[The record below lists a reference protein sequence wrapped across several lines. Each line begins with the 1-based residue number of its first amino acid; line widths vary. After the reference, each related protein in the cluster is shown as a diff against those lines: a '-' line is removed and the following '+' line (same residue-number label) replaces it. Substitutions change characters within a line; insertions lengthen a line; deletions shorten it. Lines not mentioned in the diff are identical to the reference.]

1 MARFPRSISPSAAL
15 LVAALFVNATL
26 AHAQEGGGEGE
37 RARPRAPAAVRWEPG
52 PAPELWAAPAVG
64 LSLGGLTLAL
74 AIVLGQLATANHR
87 EATDPMTTQARAYEL
102 ARTVPDLS
110 VAANILFAVGGGMAL
125 IGTTWLVVLPFSQHP
140 VAEVQASLGPG
151 GLTLSGSF

>member
-1 MARFPRSISPSAAL
+1 MLPAVAS
-15 LVAALFVNATL
+15 LVAALVVHASLL
-26 AHAQEGGGEGE
+26 AHASPACAQEGGGDGE
-37 RARPRAPAAVRWEPG
+37 RTPSRAPAAVRWEPG

-74 AIVLGQLATANHR
+74 AIVLGQVATANHR

-110 VAANILFAVGGGMAL
+110 LAANVLFAVGGGMAL
-125 IGTTWLVVLPFSQHP
+125 IGATWLVALPFSQHP
-140 VAEVQASLGPG
+140 VAAVQASLGPS
-151 GLTLSGSF
+151 GLTISGSF